1 MPAERVKRW
10 STVRLERNDGVGG
23 LVPMIL
29 QRERKITKRR
39 GKAEKK
45 KGGQEK
51 RGGNWE
57 IRATARRGLGS
68 RFRRSHGW

>member
-1 MPAERVKRW
+1 
-10 STVRLERNDGVGG
+10 
-23 LVPMIL
+23 MIL

-57 IRATARRGLGS
+57 IRARARRGLGS

>member
-10 STVRLERNDGVGG
+10 STVRLERNDRGGG
-23 LVPMIL
+23 LVPTIL

-45 KGGQEK
+45 KGAQEK
-51 RGGNWE
+51 KRGQLGN
-57 IRATARRGLGS
+57 
-68 RFRRSHGW
+68 